1 MVVCSMVQETRRAP
15 AHSMGVRAI
24 ASVEAHGRAR
34 RPPPRTDRPQR
45 ARVAPRAEA
54 VDADGRRADPELVP
68 LHPRLRA
75 LTRRP
80 HQAHRRHRLRR
91 VHRARPHRHGDDPGH
106 LRQQLGVGVP
116 GALRPLP
123 QRRARRAHAPVGD
136 QPRAVDRR
144 RGPGAADRRRAAGLR
159 AGGGRRPDPP
169 PDRAGGGRRPGPRAV
184 LVVRR
189 DRGDL
194 RALVGPHGVRDEH
207 RDPPAE
213 LPGRRLLLGRHAPV
227 AVARDQPRQPDLL
240 PAQRGALRLP
250 GDQRRQRRAVARGDR
265 CAGRRGRGVELMA
278 VSDQAPAQSPS
289 AHSAGELRLVAA
301 FGLVLGAMNL
311 CIYESFARIP
321 LGIAVTIE
329 FAGPLGLAVVL
340 SRRRLDLLW
349 ATLAALG
356 IVLLADPGG
365 GAIDAAGVI
374 LALVAA
380 ACWAAYILIA
390 QAAGR
395 VFTGGRGVALAMAVA
410 VLVPLVP
417 GIADAGSDLL
427 EPQWLAIGCAVAL
440 ASSVLPYSLETE
452 ALRRLPANVFGV
464 LMSLEP
470 GVAALAGFPVLG
482 QDLRARDIVAI
493 ALVVTASIGVTRAGP
508 TAPEA

>member
-1 MVVCSMVQETRRAP
+1 
-15 AHSMGVRAI
+15 
-24 ASVEAHGRAR
+24 
-34 RPPPRTDRPQR
+34 
-45 ARVAPRAEA
+45 
-54 VDADGRRADPELVP
+54 
-68 LHPRLRA
+68 
-75 LTRRP
+75 
-80 HQAHRRHRLRR
+80 
-91 VHRARPHRHGDDPGH
+91 
-106 LRQQLGVGVP
+106 
-116 GALRPLP
+116 
-123 QRRARRAHAPVGD
+123 
-136 QPRAVDRR
+136 
-144 RGPGAADRRRAAGLR
+144 
-159 AGGGRRPDPP
+159 
-169 PDRAGGGRRPGPRAV
+169 
-184 LVVRR
+184 
-189 DRGDL
+189 
-194 RALVGPHGVRDEH
+194 
-207 RDPPAE
+207 
-213 LPGRRLLLGRHAPV
+213 
-227 AVARDQPRQPDLL
+227 
-240 PAQRGALRLP
+240 
-250 GDQRRQRRAVARGDR
+250 
-265 CAGRRGRGVELMA
+265 MA
-278 VSDQAPAQSPS
+278 VSDRAPAEALRRAHPPGVPLVLVAITSLQFGAALAGTIFDEIGPAGTALLRSAFAALILVAIWRPRPS

-349 ATLAALG
+349 AALAALG

-365 GAIDAAGVI
+365 GAVDAAGVV

-410 VLVPLVP
+410 VVVPLVP

-427 EPQWLAIGCAVAL
+427 DPQWLAIGCAVAL

-470 GVAALAGFPVLG
+470 GVAALAGFAVLG
-482 QDLRARDIVAI
+482 QDLRARDVVAI
-493 ALVVTASIGVTRAGP
+493 ALVVIASIGVTRARP

>member
-1 MVVCSMVQETRRAP
+1 
-15 AHSMGVRAI
+15 
-24 ASVEAHGRAR
+24 
-34 RPPPRTDRPQR
+34 
-45 ARVAPRAEA
+45 
-54 VDADGRRADPELVP
+54 
-68 LHPRLRA
+68 
-75 LTRRP
+75 
-80 HQAHRRHRLRR
+80 
-91 VHRARPHRHGDDPGH
+91 
-106 LRQQLGVGVP
+106 
-116 GALRPLP
+116 
-123 QRRARRAHAPVGD
+123 
-136 QPRAVDRR
+136 
-144 RGPGAADRRRAAGLR
+144 
-159 AGGGRRPDPP
+159 
-169 PDRAGGGRRPGPRAV
+169 
-184 LVVRR
+184 
-189 DRGDL
+189 
-194 RALVGPHGVRDEH
+194 
-207 RDPPAE
+207 
-213 LPGRRLLLGRHAPV
+213 
-227 AVARDQPRQPDLL
+227 
-240 PAQRGALRLP
+240 
-250 GDQRRQRRAVARGDR
+250 
-265 CAGRRGRGVELMA
+265 MA
-278 VSDQAPAQSPS
+278 VSDRAPAEALRRAHPPGVPLVLVAITSLQFGAALAGTIFDEIGPAGTALLRSAFAALILVAIWRPRPS

-349 ATLAALG
+349 AALAALG

-365 GAIDAAGVI
+365 GAVDAAGVV

-427 EPQWLAIGCAVAL
+427 DPQWLAIGCAVAL

-470 GVAALAGFPVLG
+470 GVAALAGFAVLG
-482 QDLRARDIVAI
+482 QDLRARDVVAI
-493 ALVVTASIGVTRAGP
+493 ALVVIASIGVTRARP